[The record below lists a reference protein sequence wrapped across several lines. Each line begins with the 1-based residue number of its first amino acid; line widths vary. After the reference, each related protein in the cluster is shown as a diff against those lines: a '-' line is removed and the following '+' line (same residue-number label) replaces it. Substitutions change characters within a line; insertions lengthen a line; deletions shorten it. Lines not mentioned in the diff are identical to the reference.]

1 MDKVSGQKINAGL
14 KWPND
19 LLINKKKICGI
30 LIESEINGDN
40 VEFIVGI
47 GINYSLPKKE
57 SWWGEIGELA
67 DILPRE
73 KLINSILQSIIH
85 YSENGYMD
93 WKDAWEKRCMH
104 MGIKLE
110 AVSNNQK
117 NIELGIFN
125 GINEE
130 GKMLLQT
137 KNELKII
144 SSGECS
150 IKGYIKL
157 MLHTIFNT
165 EIAHN
170 QSTEINSIIFGAG
183 CFWGVER
190 KFWSLSG
197 VVMTSVGYSGGDHES
212 PTYELVCSGITGHA
226 EVVRIDYDP
235 AKISLLDLLKVFWE
249 CHDLDA
255 KQQKVRQS
263 LAMTL
268 ELNIDLFVI
277 VVL

>member
-1 MDKVSGQKINAGL
+1 MHKLTQKEVFKGLNLENIDFYLLDTVDSTNTFAKEKLLNKDYLVVISEQQTAGRGRQGKEWYSPNAGNIYMTIKFRDKNPAPLSLIIGLLISEAMDSVSGQKINAGL

-30 LIESEINGDN
+30 LIESEMNADE

-73 KLINSILQSIIH
+73 KLMNSILQNIIN
-85 YSENGYMD
+85 YKENGYKN

-104 MGIKLE
+104 IG
-110 AVSNNQK
+110 
-117 NIELGIFN
+117 IELKALSNDQKETDIGIFN

-137 KNELKII
+137 ERTLKII

-150 IKGYIKL
+150 IKGIY
-157 MLHTIFNT
+157 
-165 EIAHN
+165 
-170 QSTEINSIIFGAG
+170 
-183 CFWGVER
+183 
-190 KFWSLSG
+190 
-197 VVMTSVGYSGGDHES
+197 
-212 PTYELVCSGITGHA
+212 
-226 EVVRIDYDP
+226 
-235 AKISLLDLLKVFWE
+235 
-249 CHDLDA
+249 
-255 KQQKVRQS
+255 
-263 LAMTL
+263 
-268 ELNIDLFVI
+268 
-277 VVL
+277 

>member
-1 MDKVSGQKINAGL
+1 MHKLTQKEVFKGLNLENIDFYLLDTVDSTNTFAKEKSLNKDYLVVISEQQTAGRGRQGKEWYSPNAGNIYMTIKFRDKNPAPLSLIIGLLISEAMDSVSGQKINAEL

-30 LIESEINGDN
+30 LIESEMSADE

-73 KLINSILQSIIH
+73 KLMNSILQNIIN
-85 YSENGYMD
+85 YKENGYKN

-104 MGIKLE
+104 IGVELKAL
-110 AVSNNQK
+110 SNNQK
-117 NIELGIFN
+117 DTDIGIFK

-137 KNELKII
+137 ERGLKII

-150 IKGYIKL
+150 IKGIY
-157 MLHTIFNT
+157 
-165 EIAHN
+165 
-170 QSTEINSIIFGAG
+170 
-183 CFWGVER
+183 
-190 KFWSLSG
+190 
-197 VVMTSVGYSGGDHES
+197 
-212 PTYELVCSGITGHA
+212 
-226 EVVRIDYDP
+226 
-235 AKISLLDLLKVFWE
+235 
-249 CHDLDA
+249 
-255 KQQKVRQS
+255 
-263 LAMTL
+263 
-268 ELNIDLFVI
+268 
-277 VVL
+277 

>member
-1 MDKVSGQKINAGL
+1 MHKLTQKEVFQGLNLENIDFYLLDTVDSTNTFAKEKLLNKDYLVVISEQQTAGRGRQGKEWYSPDAGNIYMTIKFKDKNPAPLSLIIGLLISEAMDSVSGQKINAGL

-30 LIESEINGDN
+30 LIESEMNADE

-73 KLINSILQSIIH
+73 KLMNSILENIIN
-85 YSENGYMD
+85 YKENGYKN

-104 MGIKLE
+104 IGIELKAL
-110 AVSNNQK
+110 SNNQK
-117 NIELGIFN
+117 DTDIGIFK

-137 KNELKII
+137 ERELRVI

-150 IKGYIKL
+150 IKGIY
-157 MLHTIFNT
+157 
-165 EIAHN
+165 
-170 QSTEINSIIFGAG
+170 
-183 CFWGVER
+183 
-190 KFWSLSG
+190 
-197 VVMTSVGYSGGDHES
+197 
-212 PTYELVCSGITGHA
+212 
-226 EVVRIDYDP
+226 
-235 AKISLLDLLKVFWE
+235 
-249 CHDLDA
+249 
-255 KQQKVRQS
+255 
-263 LAMTL
+263 
-268 ELNIDLFVI
+268 
-277 VVL
+277 

>member
-1 MDKVSGQKINAGL
+1 LHKLTQKEFFKGLNLENIDFYLLDTVDSTNTFAKEKLLNKDYLVVISEQQTAGRGRQGKEWYSPNAGNIYMTIKFKDKNPAPLSLIIGLLISEAMDSVSGQKINAGL

-30 LIESEINGDN
+30 LIESEINADE

-73 KLINSILQSIIH
+73 KLMNSILQNIIN
-85 YSENGYMD
+85 YKENGYKN

-104 MGIKLE
+104 IGTELKTL
-110 AVSNNQK
+110 SNNQK
-117 NIELGIFN
+117 ETDIGIFN

-137 KNELKII
+137 ERTLKII

-150 IKGYIKL
+150 IKGIY
-157 MLHTIFNT
+157 
-165 EIAHN
+165 
-170 QSTEINSIIFGAG
+170 
-183 CFWGVER
+183 
-190 KFWSLSG
+190 
-197 VVMTSVGYSGGDHES
+197 
-212 PTYELVCSGITGHA
+212 
-226 EVVRIDYDP
+226 
-235 AKISLLDLLKVFWE
+235 
-249 CHDLDA
+249 
-255 KQQKVRQS
+255 
-263 LAMTL
+263 
-268 ELNIDLFVI
+268 
-277 VVL
+277 

>member
-1 MDKVSGQKINAGL
+1 MHKLTQKEVFKGLNPENINFYLLNTVDSTNTYAKEKLLTKDYIVVISEQQTAGRGRQGKEWYSPNTGNIYMSIKFRDKNPAPLSLIIGLLISEAIDSVSGQKVNASL

-30 LIESEINGDN
+30 LIESN
-40 VEFIVGI
+40 VNADKVECIVGI

-73 KLINSILQSIIH
+73 KLINGILRGIIS
-85 YSENGYMD
+85 YAENGYEN

-104 MGIKLE
+104 MGIELK

-117 NIELGIFN
+117 DAEIGIFN

-137 KNELKII
+137 ATELKII

-150 IKGYIKL
+150 IKGIY
-157 MLHTIFNT
+157 
-165 EIAHN
+165 
-170 QSTEINSIIFGAG
+170 
-183 CFWGVER
+183 
-190 KFWSLSG
+190 
-197 VVMTSVGYSGGDHES
+197 
-212 PTYELVCSGITGHA
+212 
-226 EVVRIDYDP
+226 
-235 AKISLLDLLKVFWE
+235 
-249 CHDLDA
+249 
-255 KQQKVRQS
+255 
-263 LAMTL
+263 
-268 ELNIDLFVI
+268 
-277 VVL
+277 

>member
-1 MDKVSGQKINAGL
+1 MHKLTQKEVFKGLNLENIDFYLLDTVDSTNTFAKEKLLNKDYLVVISEQQTAGRGRQGKEWYSPNAGNIYMTIKFRDKNPAPLSLIIGLLISEAMDSASDQKINAGL

-30 LIESEINGDN
+30 LIESEMNADE

-73 KLINSILQSIIH
+73 KLMNSILENIIN
-85 YSENGYMD
+85 YKENGYKN

-104 MGIKLE
+104 IGIELKAL
-110 AVSNNQK
+110 SNNQK
-117 NIELGIFN
+117 DTDIGIFI

-137 KNELKII
+137 ERGLKII

-150 IKGYIKL
+150 IKGIY
-157 MLHTIFNT
+157 
-165 EIAHN
+165 
-170 QSTEINSIIFGAG
+170 
-183 CFWGVER
+183 
-190 KFWSLSG
+190 
-197 VVMTSVGYSGGDHES
+197 
-212 PTYELVCSGITGHA
+212 
-226 EVVRIDYDP
+226 
-235 AKISLLDLLKVFWE
+235 
-249 CHDLDA
+249 
-255 KQQKVRQS
+255 
-263 LAMTL
+263 
-268 ELNIDLFVI
+268 
-277 VVL
+277 

>member
-1 MDKVSGQKINAGL
+1 MHKLTQKGVFKGLNLENIDFYLLDKVDSTNTFAKEKPLNKDYVVVISEQQTAGRGRQGKEWYSPSAGNIYMTIKFIDCNPAPLSLIIGLLISEAMDKVSGQKINAGL

-30 LIESEINGDN
+30 LIESEINEDN

-73 KLINSILQSIIH
+73 KLINYILKSII
-85 YSENGYMD
+85 YFIENGYEN
-93 WKDAWEKRCMH
+93 WKDEWEKRCIH

-110 AVSNNQK
+110 AISNNQK
-117 NIELGIFN
+117 DTEIGIFN

-130 GKMLLQT
+130 GQMLLQT

-150 IKGYIKL
+150 IKGIY
-157 MLHTIFNT
+157 
-165 EIAHN
+165 
-170 QSTEINSIIFGAG
+170 
-183 CFWGVER
+183 
-190 KFWSLSG
+190 
-197 VVMTSVGYSGGDHES
+197 
-212 PTYELVCSGITGHA
+212 
-226 EVVRIDYDP
+226 
-235 AKISLLDLLKVFWE
+235 
-249 CHDLDA
+249 
-255 KQQKVRQS
+255 
-263 LAMTL
+263 
-268 ELNIDLFVI
+268 
-277 VVL
+277 

>member
-1 MDKVSGQKINAGL
+1 MHKLTQKEVFKGLNLENIDFYLLDTVDSTNTFAKEKLLNKDYLVVISEQQTAGRGRQGKEWYSPDAGNIYMTIKFIDKNSAPLSLIIGLLISEAMDSASGQKINAGL

-30 LIESEINGDN
+30 LIESEMNADE

-73 KLINSILQSIIH
+73 KLMNSILQNIID
-85 YSENGYMD
+85 YKENGYKN

-104 MGIKLE
+104 IGIELKAL
-110 AVSNNQK
+110 SNNQK
-117 NIELGIFN
+117 DTDIGIFK

-137 KNELKII
+137 ERGLKII

-150 IKGYIKL
+150 IKGIY
-157 MLHTIFNT
+157 
-165 EIAHN
+165 
-170 QSTEINSIIFGAG
+170 
-183 CFWGVER
+183 
-190 KFWSLSG
+190 
-197 VVMTSVGYSGGDHES
+197 
-212 PTYELVCSGITGHA
+212 
-226 EVVRIDYDP
+226 
-235 AKISLLDLLKVFWE
+235 
-249 CHDLDA
+249 
-255 KQQKVRQS
+255 
-263 LAMTL
+263 
-268 ELNIDLFVI
+268 
-277 VVL
+277 

>member
-1 MDKVSGQKINAGL
+1 MHKLTQKEVFKGLNLENIDFYLLDTVDSTNTFAKEKSLNKDYLVVISEQQTAGRGRQGKEWYSPNAGNIYMTIKFRDKNPAPLSLIIGLLISEAMDSVSGQKINAEL

-30 LIESEINGDN
+30 LIESEMSADE

-73 KLINSILQSIIH
+73 KLMNSILQNIIN
-85 YSENGYMD
+85 YKENGYKN

-104 MGIKLE
+104 IGIELKAL
-110 AVSNNQK
+110 SNNQK
-117 NIELGIFN
+117 DTDIGIFK

-137 KNELKII
+137 ERGLKII

-150 IKGYIKL
+150 IKGIY
-157 MLHTIFNT
+157 
-165 EIAHN
+165 
-170 QSTEINSIIFGAG
+170 
-183 CFWGVER
+183 
-190 KFWSLSG
+190 
-197 VVMTSVGYSGGDHES
+197 
-212 PTYELVCSGITGHA
+212 
-226 EVVRIDYDP
+226 
-235 AKISLLDLLKVFWE
+235 
-249 CHDLDA
+249 
-255 KQQKVRQS
+255 
-263 LAMTL
+263 
-268 ELNIDLFVI
+268 
-277 VVL
+277 

>member
-1 MDKVSGQKINAGL
+1 MHKLTQKEVFKGLNLENIDFYLLDTVDSTNTFAKEKLLNKDYLVVISEQQTAGRGRQGKEWYSPNAGNIYMTIKFRDKNPAPLSLIIGLLISEAMDSVSGQKINAEL

-30 LIESEINGDN
+30 LIESEMSADE

-73 KLINSILQSIIH
+73 KLMNSILQNIIN
-85 YSENGYMD
+85 YKENGYKN

-104 MGIKLE
+104 IGIELKAL
-110 AVSNNQK
+110 SNNQK
-117 NIELGIFN
+117 ETDIGIFN

-137 KNELKII
+137 ERGLKII

-150 IKGYIKL
+150 IKGIY
-157 MLHTIFNT
+157 
-165 EIAHN
+165 
-170 QSTEINSIIFGAG
+170 
-183 CFWGVER
+183 
-190 KFWSLSG
+190 
-197 VVMTSVGYSGGDHES
+197 
-212 PTYELVCSGITGHA
+212 
-226 EVVRIDYDP
+226 
-235 AKISLLDLLKVFWE
+235 
-249 CHDLDA
+249 
-255 KQQKVRQS
+255 
-263 LAMTL
+263 
-268 ELNIDLFVI
+268 
-277 VVL
+277 

>member
-1 MDKVSGQKINAGL
+1 MHKLTQKEVFKGLNLENIDFYLLDTVDSTNTFAKEKLLNKDYLVVISEQQTAGRGRQGKEWYSPNAGNIYMTIKFRDKNPAPLSLIIGLLISEAMDSVSGQKINAEL

-30 LIESEINGDN
+30 LIESEMNADE

-73 KLINSILQSIIH
+73 KLMNRILQNIID
-85 YSENGYMD
+85 YKENGYKN

-104 MGIKLE
+104 IGIELKAL
-110 AVSNNQK
+110 SNNQK
-117 NIELGIFN
+117 DTDIGIFI

-137 KNELKII
+137 ERGLKII

-150 IKGYIKL
+150 IKGIY
-157 MLHTIFNT
+157 
-165 EIAHN
+165 
-170 QSTEINSIIFGAG
+170 
-183 CFWGVER
+183 
-190 KFWSLSG
+190 
-197 VVMTSVGYSGGDHES
+197 
-212 PTYELVCSGITGHA
+212 
-226 EVVRIDYDP
+226 
-235 AKISLLDLLKVFWE
+235 
-249 CHDLDA
+249 
-255 KQQKVRQS
+255 
-263 LAMTL
+263 
-268 ELNIDLFVI
+268 
-277 VVL
+277 

>member
-1 MDKVSGQKINAGL
+1 MHKLTQKEVFKGLNLENIDFYLLDTVDSTNTFAKEKSLNKDYLVVISEQQTAGRGRQGKEWYSPNAGNIYMTIKFRDKNPAPLSLIIGLLISEAMDSVSGQKINAEL

-30 LIESEINGDN
+30 LIESEMNADE

-73 KLINSILQSIIH
+73 KLMNSILQNIIN
-85 YSENGYMD
+85 YKENGYKN

-104 MGIKLE
+104 IGIELQ
-110 AVSNNQK
+110 ALSNNQK
-117 NIELGIFN
+117 DTDIGIFK

-137 KNELKII
+137 ERELRVI

-150 IKGYIKL
+150 IKGIY
-157 MLHTIFNT
+157 
-165 EIAHN
+165 
-170 QSTEINSIIFGAG
+170 
-183 CFWGVER
+183 
-190 KFWSLSG
+190 
-197 VVMTSVGYSGGDHES
+197 
-212 PTYELVCSGITGHA
+212 
-226 EVVRIDYDP
+226 
-235 AKISLLDLLKVFWE
+235 
-249 CHDLDA
+249 
-255 KQQKVRQS
+255 
-263 LAMTL
+263 
-268 ELNIDLFVI
+268 
-277 VVL
+277 

>member
-1 MDKVSGQKINAGL
+1 MHKLTQNEVFQGLNIENIDFYLLDTVDSTNTFAKEKLLNKDYLVVISEQQTAGRGRQGKEWYSPNAGNIYMTIKFRDKNPAPLSLIIGLLISEAMDSVSGQKINAGL

-30 LIESEINGDN
+30 LIESEMNADE

-73 KLINSILQSIIH
+73 KLMNSILQNIIN
-85 YSENGYMD
+85 YKENGYKN

-104 MGIKLE
+104 IGIELKAL
-110 AVSNNQK
+110 SNNQK
-117 NIELGIFN
+117 DTDIGIFI

-137 KNELKII
+137 ERGLKII

-150 IKGYIKL
+150 IKGIY
-157 MLHTIFNT
+157 
-165 EIAHN
+165 
-170 QSTEINSIIFGAG
+170 
-183 CFWGVER
+183 
-190 KFWSLSG
+190 
-197 VVMTSVGYSGGDHES
+197 
-212 PTYELVCSGITGHA
+212 
-226 EVVRIDYDP
+226 
-235 AKISLLDLLKVFWE
+235 
-249 CHDLDA
+249 
-255 KQQKVRQS
+255 
-263 LAMTL
+263 
-268 ELNIDLFVI
+268 
-277 VVL
+277 

>member
-1 MDKVSGQKINAGL
+1 MHKLTQKEVFKGLNLENIDFYLLDTVDSTNTFAKEKLLNKDYLVVISEQQTAGRGRQGKEWYSPNAGNIYMTIKFRDKNPAPLSLIIGLLISEAMDSVSGQKINACL

-30 LIESEINGDN
+30 LIESEMSADE

-73 KLINSILQSIIH
+73 KLMNSILQNIIN
-85 YSENGYMD
+85 YKENGYKN

-104 MGIKLE
+104 IGIELKAL
-110 AVSNNQK
+110 SNNQK
-117 NIELGIFN
+117 DTDIGIFI

-137 KNELKII
+137 ERGLKII

-150 IKGYIKL
+150 IKGIY
-157 MLHTIFNT
+157 
-165 EIAHN
+165 
-170 QSTEINSIIFGAG
+170 
-183 CFWGVER
+183 
-190 KFWSLSG
+190 
-197 VVMTSVGYSGGDHES
+197 
-212 PTYELVCSGITGHA
+212 
-226 EVVRIDYDP
+226 
-235 AKISLLDLLKVFWE
+235 
-249 CHDLDA
+249 
-255 KQQKVRQS
+255 
-263 LAMTL
+263 
-268 ELNIDLFVI
+268 
-277 VVL
+277 

>member
-1 MDKVSGQKINAGL
+1 LHKLTQKEVFKGLNLENIDFYILDTVDSTNTFAKEKLLNKDYLVVISEQQTAGRGRQGKEWYSPNAGNIYMTIKFKDKNPAPLSLIIGLLISEAMDSVSGQKINAGL

-30 LIESEINGDN
+30 LIESEINADE

-73 KLINSILQSIIH
+73 KLMNSILQNIIN
-85 YSENGYMD
+85 YKENGYKN

-104 MGIKLE
+104 IGTELKTL
-110 AVSNNQK
+110 SNNQK
-117 NIELGIFN
+117 ETDIGIFN

-137 KNELKII
+137 ERTLKII

-150 IKGYIKL
+150 IKGIY
-157 MLHTIFNT
+157 
-165 EIAHN
+165 
-170 QSTEINSIIFGAG
+170 
-183 CFWGVER
+183 
-190 KFWSLSG
+190 
-197 VVMTSVGYSGGDHES
+197 
-212 PTYELVCSGITGHA
+212 
-226 EVVRIDYDP
+226 
-235 AKISLLDLLKVFWE
+235 
-249 CHDLDA
+249 
-255 KQQKVRQS
+255 
-263 LAMTL
+263 
-268 ELNIDLFVI
+268 
-277 VVL
+277 

>member
-1 MDKVSGQKINAGL
+1 MHKLSQKEVFKGLNLEKIDFYLLDTVNSTSTFAKETILTKDFLIVISEEQTAGRGRQGKQWYSPNAGNIYMTIKFKDKNPAPLSLIIGLLISEAMDSVSGQKINAGL

-30 LIESEINGDN
+30 LIESEMSADE

-73 KLINSILQSIIH
+73 KLMNSILQNIID
-85 YSENGYMD
+85 YKENGYKN

-104 MGIKLE
+104 IGIELKAL
-110 AVSNNQK
+110 SNNQK
-117 NIELGIFN
+117 ETDIGIFN

-137 KNELKII
+137 ERGLKII

-150 IKGYIKL
+150 IKGIY
-157 MLHTIFNT
+157 
-165 EIAHN
+165 
-170 QSTEINSIIFGAG
+170 
-183 CFWGVER
+183 
-190 KFWSLSG
+190 
-197 VVMTSVGYSGGDHES
+197 
-212 PTYELVCSGITGHA
+212 
-226 EVVRIDYDP
+226 
-235 AKISLLDLLKVFWE
+235 
-249 CHDLDA
+249 
-255 KQQKVRQS
+255 
-263 LAMTL
+263 
-268 ELNIDLFVI
+268 
-277 VVL
+277 

>member
-1 MDKVSGQKINAGL
+1 MHKLTQKEVFKGLNLENIDFYLLDTVDSTNTFAKEKLLNKDYLVVISEQQTAGRGRQGKEWYSPNAGNIYMTIKFRDKNPAPLSLIIGLLISEAMDSVSGQKINAEL

-30 LIESEINGDN
+30 LIESEMSADE

-73 KLINSILQSIIH
+73 KLMNRILQNIID
-85 YSENGYMD
+85 YKENGYKN

-104 MGIKLE
+104 IGIELKAL
-110 AVSNNQK
+110 SNNQK
-117 NIELGIFN
+117 DTDIGIFK

-137 KNELKII
+137 ERGLKII

-150 IKGYIKL
+150 IKGIY
-157 MLHTIFNT
+157 
-165 EIAHN
+165 
-170 QSTEINSIIFGAG
+170 
-183 CFWGVER
+183 
-190 KFWSLSG
+190 
-197 VVMTSVGYSGGDHES
+197 
-212 PTYELVCSGITGHA
+212 
-226 EVVRIDYDP
+226 
-235 AKISLLDLLKVFWE
+235 
-249 CHDLDA
+249 
-255 KQQKVRQS
+255 
-263 LAMTL
+263 
-268 ELNIDLFVI
+268 
-277 VVL
+277 

>member
-1 MDKVSGQKINAGL
+1 MHKLTQKEVFQGLNLENIDFYLLDTVDSTNTFAKEKLLNKDYLVVISEQQTAGRGRQGKEWYSPNAGNIYMTIKFRDKNPAPLSLIIGLLISEAMDSVSGQKINAGL

-30 LIESEINGDN
+30 LIESEMSADE

-73 KLINSILQSIIH
+73 KLMNSILQNIIN
-85 YSENGYMD
+85 YKENGYKN

-104 MGIKLE
+104 IGIELKAL
-110 AVSNNQK
+110 SNNQK
-117 NIELGIFN
+117 DTDIGIFI

-137 KNELKII
+137 ERGLKII

-150 IKGYIKL
+150 IKGIY
-157 MLHTIFNT
+157 
-165 EIAHN
+165 
-170 QSTEINSIIFGAG
+170 
-183 CFWGVER
+183 
-190 KFWSLSG
+190 
-197 VVMTSVGYSGGDHES
+197 
-212 PTYELVCSGITGHA
+212 
-226 EVVRIDYDP
+226 
-235 AKISLLDLLKVFWE
+235 
-249 CHDLDA
+249 
-255 KQQKVRQS
+255 
-263 LAMTL
+263 
-268 ELNIDLFVI
+268 
-277 VVL
+277 